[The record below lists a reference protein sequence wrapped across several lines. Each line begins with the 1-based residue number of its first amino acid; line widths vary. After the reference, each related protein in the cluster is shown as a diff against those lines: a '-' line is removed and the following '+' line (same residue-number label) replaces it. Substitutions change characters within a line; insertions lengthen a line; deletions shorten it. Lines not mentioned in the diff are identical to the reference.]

1 MTLMRAHYFY
11 FANKEIQIW
20 GGQVPSQDPT
30 SNKWE
35 HQIPF
40 QEYLIPKPTTE
51 IKYYTIFSLPRQPSY
66 KPAE

>member
-1 MTLMRAHYFY
+1 MSLMRAHYFY

-30 SNKWE
+30 SNEWAR
-35 HQIPF
+35 QLPF

-51 IKYYTIFSLPRQPSY
+51 IEYYTTISLPRQPSY